1 MSLSE
6 PQKQRAFLRQFGVS
20 SLDEAKNNVL
30 IRRKRYF
37 GMLFDNTG
45 IIDLPIWFKSSNTE
59 DDMLQNAFNIVL
71 VKLLPEFIFELGKQ
85 SVLENIGQGE
95 IPQPVNIP
103 QAGEYGEDAYVINNA
118 VPLIYPQ
125 LKKASQ
131 KRFGFLNLNGI
142 QARNSQ
148 FCPVT
153 SIADSQPLC
162 SIKTKASLKETVPRA
177 LNYSMEMG
185 LEAPIR
191 AGTYS
196 YYINMQK
203 TKEDSGDYLFYI
215 SATKCF

>member
-1 MSLSE
+1 
-6 PQKQRAFLRQFGVS
+6 
-20 SLDEAKNNVL
+20 
-30 IRRKRYF
+30 
-37 GMLFDNTG
+37 MLFDNTNP
-45 IIDLPIWFKSSNTE
+45 DVLPDWFKNSNTE

-71 VKLLPEFIFELGKQ
+71 VKLLPEFIFEFGKQ
-85 SVLENIGQGE
+85 PVLDYILEEEKEVSQPVE
-95 IPQPVNIP
+95 IPP
-103 QAGEYGEDAYVINNA
+103 AGEYGEDAYVINNA

-203 TKEDSGDYLFYI
+203 QKKILAIIYFIFLEY
-215 SATKCF
+215 